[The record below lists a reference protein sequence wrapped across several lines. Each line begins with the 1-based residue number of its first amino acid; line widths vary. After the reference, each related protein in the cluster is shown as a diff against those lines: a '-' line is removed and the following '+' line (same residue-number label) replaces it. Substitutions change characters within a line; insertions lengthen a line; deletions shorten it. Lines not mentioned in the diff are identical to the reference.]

1 MISPFG
7 WGFKL
12 IMKLGL
18 IVNTCCISVCSFYL
32 FRVTL
37 MSVSMIKHDVY
48 LCNVLVYIVLYTLIQ
63 KKCRVLLHCAPR
75 ERYALDHEHSLRNHS
90 FGKPVGRF
98 LSISFFFFSDLWAFC
113 LHQLLLVVHVALSTG
128 PGLEAGSIH
137 SVLVV
142 TFVDRERQFSFVS
155 LHLLAVVLSLF
166 VWQICSLHFF
176 LFVFLALEV
185 CKNLRTH
192 VDLCCGNLGDP
203 PFALG

>member
-98 LSISFFFFSDLWAFC
+98 LSISFFFFWFVGILFASAIARGTCSSKYWSWVGSWFNPFCASSHFRRQRETIFFC
-113 LHQLLLVVHVALSTG
+113 LSTFV
-128 PGLEAGSIH
+128 SCCF
-137 SVLVV
+137 V
-142 TFVDRERQFSFVS
+142 TFC
-155 LHLLAVVLSLF
+155 LA
-166 VWQICSLHFF
+166 
-176 LFVFLALEV
+176 
-185 CKNLRTH
+185 NM
-192 VDLCCGNLGDP
+192 
-203 PFALG
+203 